1 MASFSGYV
9 ESLSRGIL
17 GGPSRPVKQNRR
29 GIVQSSEFI
38 VKGRKQQTMN
48 CEL

>member
-17 GGPSRPVKQNRR
+17 GGPHRPVKQNLLQEQGIGCR
-29 GIVQSSEFI
+29 G
-38 VKGRKQQTMN
+38 
-48 CEL
+48 